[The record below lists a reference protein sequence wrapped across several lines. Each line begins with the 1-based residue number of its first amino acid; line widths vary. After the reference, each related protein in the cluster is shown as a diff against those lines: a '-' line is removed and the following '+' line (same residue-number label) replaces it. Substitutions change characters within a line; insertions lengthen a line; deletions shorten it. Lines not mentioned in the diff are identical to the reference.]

1 MSDSP
6 QKLPADKIAE
16 LISQGYRE
24 KYGKLWPPE
33 AGKPASDLQIEFK
46 IFRDRITGSKCPGP
60 VEAFW
65 KLVDAIWNRPNSTKK
80 FLRTPWADKMV
91 RRAMEH
97 KFLGIAGC
105 ASSGKSEFGAVWG
118 ILNFFASPHDTK
130 VLLTSTSLKDSRQ
143 RIWGAVEE
151 YWQEAAVAF
160 GGEQNLVG
168 ELVSASG
175 LIRRR
180 VGDQKSDRQG
190 LALIAGEKS
199 KAKESIGKIIGF
211 KGTRVIL
218 IADELPELSEALIN
232 AAEANLYSNP
242 DFQMIGIGNP
252 NSYYDPFGVFCQPKQ
267 GWAFINE
274 DSEEWET
281 EIGYCIRFDGE
292 RSPNL
297 LAGKV
302 VYPWMLTEEKLER
315 LRERLGEKSLRYYR
329 MVRGFWCPTGAVD
342 SIFTEADII
351 AHKGSERA
359 IWRETPVMVAGF
371 DPAFTN
377 GGDRSVLTLGKFG
390 VSADGLNTLEFVESV
405 ELNEDVGEKDESR
418 SQQIIQKLIAEC
430 KTRGV
435 HPRNLAI
442 DGTGAGKP
450 FCDMVRMMW
459 SGDFLEVNFGGAA
472 SDMAASGT
480 DPRPAN
486 EVYLNSVSE
495 IWFTG
500 AEYLRSGQLRGIKPS
515 LARELTART
524 YETKARGKVQVE
536 PKAKMKLRTNQS
548 PDESDSALLQLYLCR
563 RRLGM
568 ASKARAKTDP
578 NAPQTNPLS
587 KLRSMAQRFAKL
599 RKY

>member
-1 MSDSP
+1 MSDAPNSISP
-6 QKLPADKIAE
+6 EKIAE

-33 AGKPASDLQIEFK
+33 AGRPASDLQIEFK
-46 IFRDRITGSKCPGP
+46 IFRNRITGPKCPGP

-65 KLVDAIWNRPNSTKK
+65 KLVDIIWNRPNSTKQ

-91 RRAMEH
+91 RCAMEH
-97 KFLGIAGC
+97 KFLGVAGC

-130 VLLTSTSLKDSRQ
+130 ILLTSTSLKDSRQ
-143 RIWGAVEE
+143 RIWGSVEE
-151 YWQEAAVAF
+151 YWQEAAIVF
-160 GGEQNLVG
+160 GGEANLPG

-180 VGDQKSDRQG
+180 VNDQKSDRQG

-267 GWAFINE
+267 GWSSINE
-274 DSEEWET
+274 ESEEWET

-292 RSPNL
+292 RSPNIM
-297 LAGKV
+297 AGKTL
-302 VYPWMLTEEKLER
+302 YPWMLTEEKLER
-315 LRERLGEKSLRYYR
+315 YRERLGEKSLRYYR

-342 SIFTEADII
+342 AIFTEADII
-351 AHKGSERA
+351 AYKGSEKA
-359 IWRETPVMVAGF
+359 VWRESPVTVAGF

-377 GGDRSVLTLGKFG
+377 GGDRSVVYFAKFG
-390 VSADGLNTLEFVESV
+390 VSMDGLNTLEFSEFV

-418 SQQIIQKLIAEC
+418 SQQIVQKLISEC
-430 KTRGV
+430 KARNV
-435 HPRNLAI
+435 HPKNLAI

-450 FCDMVRMMW
+450 FCDMIRMIW
-459 SGDFLEVNFGGAA
+459 SADFLEVNFGGVA

-480 DPRPAN
+480 DPRPAK

-500 AEYLRSGQLRGIKPS
+500 SEYLRSDQLRGIAPA

-536 PKAKMKLRTNQS
+536 PKVKMKLRTNQS
-548 PDESDSALLQLYLCR
+548 PDLADAALLNLYLCR
-563 RRLGM
+563 KRLGM
-568 ASKARAKTDP
+568 ASKARAKADP
-578 NAPQTNPLS
+578 NAREIKPFST
-587 KLRSMAQRFAKL
+587 LRGLATKFAKM

>member
-1 MSDSP
+1 MSDQP

-33 AGKPASDLQIEFK
+33 GNRPASDLQIEFK
-46 IFRDRITGSKCPGP
+46 IFRNRITGSKCPGP
-60 VEAFW
+60 IEAFW
-65 KLVDAIWNRPNSTKK
+65 KIVDVIWNHPKSPKQ

-91 RRAMEH
+91 REAIKR
-97 KFLGIAGC
+97 KFLGVAGC
-105 ASSGKSEFGAVWG
+105 ASSGKSEFGAIWAIV
-118 ILNFFASPHDTK
+118 NFFASPNDTK

-143 RIWGAVEE
+143 RIWGSVEE
-151 YWQEAAVAF
+151 YWQAAAITF
-160 GGEQNLVG
+160 GGESNLPG

-175 LIRRR
+175 IIRRR
-180 VGDQKSDRQG
+180 TGDQKSDRQG

-211 KGTRVIL
+211 KGARVIL

-252 NSYYDPFGVFCQPKQ
+252 NSYYDPFGVFCQPKT
-267 GWAFINE
+267 GWGSINE

-292 RSPNL
+292 RSPNI
-297 LAGKV
+297 LAGKTI
-302 VYPWMLTEEKLER
+302 YPWMLTEEKLAR
-315 LRERLGEKSLRYYR
+315 YRERLGEKSLRYYR

-342 SIFTEADII
+342 SIYTEADIV
-351 AHKGSERA
+351 AYRGAERA
-359 IWRETPVMVAGF
+359 IWMEEPTMVAGF
-371 DPAFTN
+371 DPGYTN
-377 GGDRSVLTLGKFG
+377 GGDRSVLYFGKFG
-390 VSADGLNTLEFVESV
+390 VSKDQLNTLEWTEFV

-418 SQQIIQKLIAEC
+418 TQQIIQKLIAEC
-430 KTRGV
+430 KARQV

-450 FCDMVRMMW
+450 FCDAVRMMW
-459 SGDFLEVNFGGAA
+459 SGDFLEVNFGGSA
-472 SDMAASGT
+472 SDSPASST

-495 IWFTG
+495 IWFSG
-500 AEYLRSGQLRGIKPS
+500 SEYLRSNQLRGIAPA

-536 PKAKMKLRTNQS
+536 PKVKMKLRTNKS
-548 PDESDSALLQLYLCR
+548 PDIADSALLALHLCR

-568 ASKARAKTDP
+568 ASKARAKSDP
-578 NAPQTNPLS
+578 NARETNPFS
-587 KLRSMAQRFAKL
+587 KLRSLAQRFAKM